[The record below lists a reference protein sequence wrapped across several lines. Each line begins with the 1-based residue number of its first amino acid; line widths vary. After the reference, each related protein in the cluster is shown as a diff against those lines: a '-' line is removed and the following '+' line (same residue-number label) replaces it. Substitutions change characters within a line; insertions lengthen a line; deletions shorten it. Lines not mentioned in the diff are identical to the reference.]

1 MSYVGLESCSLLGSM
16 PGQKPGSCAHI
27 AVLVIDMNQMGASQG
42 PTDRKFERLLL
53 MFILVPHQVDPV
65 LPGLEEQLEEEEG
78 SDQRGRGCRRTDR
91 ELKIVLS
98 SG

>member
-1 MSYVGLESCSLLGSM
+1 M
-16 PGQKPGSCAHI
+16 I
-27 AVLVIDMNQMGASQG
+27 NMNQMGVSQG

-65 LPGLEEQLEEEEG
+65 LPGLEEELEEEEW
-78 SDQRGRGCRRTDR
+78 SDQRGRGCRRADR

-98 SG
+98 SGYNILSGQLRWIK

>member
-1 MSYVGLESCSLLGSM
+1 M
-16 PGQKPGSCAHI
+16 I
-27 AVLVIDMNQMGASQG
+27 NMNQMGASQG

-65 LPGLEEQLEEEEG
+65 LPGLEEELEEEEW

-98 SG
+98 SGYNILSGRWMMKILQMSGNASKNFLFT